1 MLIGLVNAHGPRNWT
16 SLAARMPSRSGKQC
30 RERWLNHLNPDIKKG
45 AWSAAEDEMLVDL
58 HKTIGN
64 RWSEIAKHLP
74 GRTDNAI
81 KNHWNSTIKRKIRP
95 DGRGLM
101 NIPSSRKN
109 SLSERTSA
117 TSHSDTTKT
126 GERSVNTTS
135 EAKSR
140 TGNQWKNTIYNAL
153 HVTSPKVSRNGK
165 DYAQRKATAKASE
178 RYLKA
183 VGADKN
189 SETDFESSSSPPRPL
204 LFREAT
210 KHDQNRVNRLKENP
224 LVSARRP
231 HTTYERSEI
240 YNQRANTEQQQ
251 LPTITLSDKR
261 VVSPRNIESLPPN
274 PSVDMEDKSSSRI
287 PEGDTFALY
296 DQDTE
301 YEDSES
307 PTTVLFG
314 SSNYHTSIAETPV
327 LSRRRRLN
335 DSESNG
341 VDLPLHKRQK
351 SDRMTSPNGGPLPPF
366 LFDVSTNDFG
376 MDVVPLTD
384 FGVALSGYEDGI
396 VPIADPNVD
405 LGIANRGS
413 SEGTNFASVGN
424 GEDFGHHLPCDDHDV
439 MVNVYNTNNLN
450 YPSLMPSINPVAPP
464 DYGF

>member
-135 EAKSR
+135 ETKSR
-140 TGNQWKNTIYNAL
+140 AGNQWKNTIYNAL
-153 HVTSPKVSRNGK
+153 HVTSPKVPRNGK
-165 DYAQRKATAKASE
+165 EYTTRKATTKESSD
-178 RYLKA
+178 RYLKV
-183 VGADKN
+183 VGDKN
-189 SETDFESSSSPPRPL
+189 TKTNFESSSSPPPRSL

-210 KHDQNRVNRLKENP
+210 QHDQNRISRLKETP
-224 LVSARRP
+224 LASARRT
-231 HTTYERSEI
+231 HKTYERSEI
-240 YNQRANTEQQQ
+240 YNQRVNTEQQQ
-251 LPTITLSDKR
+251 LPTVTSSEK
-261 VVSPRNIESLPPN
+261 VAVSPRNVESLAAN
-274 PSVDMEDKSSSRI
+274 PSADMEDKSSSRV
-287 PEGDTFALY
+287 PEGNTFALY
-296 DQDTE
+296 DQDME
-301 YEDSES
+301 YEDSEA
-307 PTTVLFG
+307 PTSVLFG
-314 SSNYHTSIAETPV
+314 GSTHDNSTAETPI
-327 LSRRRRLN
+327 LNRRRRLN
-335 DSESNG
+335 SSHG

-351 SDRMTSPNGGPLPPF
+351 SDRMASPNSGPLPPF
-366 LFDVSTNDFG
+366 LFDVSSNDFG
-376 MDVVPLTD
+376 MDVAPLTD
-384 FGVALSGYEDGI
+384 FGVSLSGFEDGI
-396 VPIADPNVD
+396 VPIADLNVD
-405 LGIANRGS
+405 LGIVNKGS
-413 SEGTNFASVGN
+413 AEGTNFASVGN

-439 MVNVYNTNNLN
+439 MVNVYTTNNLN